1 MDRQELETAAT
12 AAPVHRDATA
22 ATERPLTGSEPTL
35 AAGSVVPVVGAVV
48 AASRVRRVFLGVA
61 ALGAANVCYFV
72 WRFLVAAH
80 PPVLH
85 HVFQT
90 IARGREASVGFLDG
104 PRITLASYT
113 LIALVFLA
121 VAAWVA
127 RQHRG
132 DAVVQLMATLAVLGG
147 QLSVSVTQLTSM
159 DDVLAA
165 RVVSAAIYTL
175 VPLGALTV
183 MAVFPSG
190 RPVPRWSIFI
200 APLGAVTYAL
210 QARHMFLVRDYSLVF
225 SAAALPCFVT
235 LLACQWY
242 RFRRHA
248 SLLERN
254 QIKWL
259 CYAAVAY
266 GGIQAAA
273 IGGVLPLLYDTTR
286 PAFPLL
292 KLVYSVMIASSYL
305 VGLACAMFSAARYRL
320 WDIDRLINRTVVY
333 GVVTLVL
340 GAAFV
345 VAFFVGRLGLRAID
359 APDEV
364 AIAISLGV
372 AVAAFP
378 WTRRRIAR
386 WIDRRFYGI
395 GLDYEVLAAKAV
407 RAEALTQAQLGGYD
421 GLALLGRGGMGAV
434 YRAHHE
440 GFGVPVALKVIAPV
454 LAGDADAQ
462 ARFRREAQILDGLR
476 HPHVVPFLASGHEQ
490 GLAYIA
496 MQLVDGPDLGKLVAA
511 RGRLPLA
518 EVRMIIAAIA
528 EALDVAHAR
537 GVVHRDVK
545 PANILLEQGDA
556 SRAMLMDFGVARLA
570 GDRPL
575 RGDDQLV
582 GSLPYIAPEQIQE
595 ADRVDGRADIYSL
608 GATAYELLTG
618 RPPFREPT
626 PLALVMAHLRQPP
639 PDPRTFDHAIPDA
652 VAKALLRALA
662 KAPGDRFATAGELA
676 AALSPS

>member
-1 MDRQELETAAT
+1 MERQELETAET
-12 AAPVHRDATA
+12 AAPAHREATA
-22 ATERPLTGSEPTL
+22 ATEQPVVGSEPTL
-35 AAGSVVPVVGAVV
+35 AAGSVVPVPVV
-48 AASRVRRVFLGVA
+48 AASRVRPVFLGVVVLA
-61 ALGAANVCYFV
+61 MANLGYFLA
-72 WRFLVAAH
+72 RFVVAAH
-80 PPVLH
+80 PPALH
-85 HVFQT
+85 RVFQT
-90 IARGREASVGFLDG
+90 ISRGGEMSVGFLDG
-104 PRITLASYT
+104 PQVTLVSYS
-113 LIALVFLA
+113 LIATVFLT
-121 VAAWVA
+121 VSVWVT
-127 RQHRG
+127 RMHR
-132 DAVVQLMATLAVLGG
+132 DDTIVQLMGILAVLAG
-147 QLSVSVTQLTSM
+147 QMSLSVTQLTSA

-165 RVVSAAIYTL
+165 RLLSTMIYTL
-175 VPLGALTV
+175 VPAGGFTM
-183 MAVFPSG
+183 MAVFPTG
-190 RPVPRWSIFI
+190 LPVPRWSILV
-200 APLGAVTYAL
+200 APLGTVVYAL
-210 QARHMFLVRDYSLVF
+210 QARNMFVAREYSMTL
-225 SAAALPCFVT
+225 SALTAPLLIT

-242 RFRRHA
+242 RYRRRA

-259 CYAAVAY
+259 CLGAASF

-273 IGGVLPLLYDTTR
+273 IAGVLPLLYDPTR

-292 KLVYSVMIASSYL
+292 KLVYSVMITSSYL
-305 VGLACAMFSAARYRL
+305 VGLACLMFSAARYRL
-320 WDIDRLINRTVVY
+320 WDVDRLINRTVVY
-333 GVVTLVL
+333 AVVTAVLVA
-340 GAAFV
+340 GFV
-345 VAFFVGRLGLRAID
+345 VAFFLGRLGLRAID
-359 APDEV
+359 APDAV

-372 AVAAFP
+372 AVALFP
-378 WTRRRIAR
+378 VTRRRIAR

-395 GLDYEVLAAKAV
+395 GLDYEVLAAQAV

-440 GFGVPVALKVIAPV
+440 RFGVPVALKVIAPA
-454 LAGDADAQ
+454 LASDADAQ
-462 ARFRREAQILDGLR
+462 ARFRREAQILEGLG

-496 MQLVDGPDLGKLVAA
+496 MQLVDGPDLGKLVGA

-518 EVRMIIAAIA
+518 EVATIIRGIA

-582 GSLPYIAPEQIQE
+582 GSLPYIAPEQIQA

-618 RPPFREPT
+618 KPPFREST

-639 PDPRTFDHAIPDA
+639 PDPRTFDPALPEP

-662 KAPGDRFATAGELA
+662 KAPDDRFARAGELA
-676 AALSPS
+676 AALSPA